1 MSRNFPVPYT
11 STAYMLFLASF
22 QCVIIALFFDHS
34 VSSWSLVDAMR
45 LTSSLYA
52 VRTFIK
58 LYFKSESSD
67 LKFRSKYNIYL
78 TSIY

>member
-52 VRTFIK
+52 VGTFI
-58 LYFKSESSD
+58 
-67 LKFRSKYNIYL
+67 N
-78 TSIY
+78 